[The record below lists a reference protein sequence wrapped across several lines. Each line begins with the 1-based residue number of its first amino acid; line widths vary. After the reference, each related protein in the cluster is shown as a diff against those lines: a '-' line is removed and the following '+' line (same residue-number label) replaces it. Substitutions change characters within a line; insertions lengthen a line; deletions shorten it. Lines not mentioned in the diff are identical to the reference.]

1 MKRYLST
8 FAVGLILYAVP
19 GYSQTAQFKDSIPKR
34 STTNA
39 APASPGFAAEPNAPP
54 LNYCMIE
61 IQTSNLKGVKS
72 AEEWSS
78 GCERRVDIYCKTHDT
93 GDEDDTP
100 ANRERDHMLSACNH
114 LPSPAACKRAFREMC
129 SALASWQATNP

>member
-8 FAVGLILYAVP
+8 VAVGLILYAVP
-19 GYSQTAQFKDSIPKR
+19 GYSQTAQFEHSIPNV
-34 STTNA
+34 TPV
-39 APASPGFAAEPNAPP
+39 APRVAKTVDAPP

-61 IQTSNLKGVKS
+61 IQTPSQTGVKP

-78 GCERRVDIYCKTHDT
+78 GCERRVDIYCHTHDT

-100 ANRERDHMLSACNH
+100 SNSERDHLLSACNH
-114 LPSPAACKRAFREMC
+114 ISYPAACKRAFREMC
-129 SALASWQATNP
+129 SALTSWQAANP

>member
-19 GYSQTAQFKDSIPKR
+19 GYSQTSQFDK
-34 STTNA
+34 
-39 APASPGFAAEPNAPP
+39 APVAPRVTKTIDAPP

-61 IQTSNLKGVKS
+61 IQTPSLKGVKP

-100 ANRERDHMLSACNH
+100 SNSERDHLLSACNNI
-114 LPSPAACKRAFREMC
+114 SYPAACKRAFREMC
-129 SALASWQATNP
+129 PALATWQATNP